1 MSQLLCYLTSCRFRG
16 DARGFF
22 RFPSNELQLQKWKES
37 LELTGEAK
45 LKASARICFQHFQSD
60 HLLPSYKNGKLSK
73 VNKWKGK
80 PSVIG
85 DILTL

>member
-22 RFPSNELQLQKWKES
+22 RFPSDNIQLQKWKES
-37 LELTGEAK
+37 LELTGEANPK
-45 LKASARICFQHFQSD
+45 TSAKICFQHFQSD
-60 HLLPSYKNGKLSK
+60 HLLPSYKDGKLSK

-80 PSVIG
+80 LSLV
-85 DILTL
+85 